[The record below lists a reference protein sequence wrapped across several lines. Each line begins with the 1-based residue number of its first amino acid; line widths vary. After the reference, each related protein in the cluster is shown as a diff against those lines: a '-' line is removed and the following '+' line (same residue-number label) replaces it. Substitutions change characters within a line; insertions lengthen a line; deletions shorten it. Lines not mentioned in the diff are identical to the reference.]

1 MQGHACLVLDIPEGP
16 SDGWFSLRKGQASL
30 DAQSSDGGSQ
40 KDGEIVEAL
49 TRLVC
54 HGLKCSPTRS
64 TWHNAHN
71 SLEASAIQG

>member
-1 MQGHACLVLDIPEGP
+1 MMGGLASE
-16 SDGWFSLRKGQASL
+16 RARASL

-49 TRLVC
+49 TRLIG
-54 HGLKCSPTRS
+54 HGLKCSPTCF